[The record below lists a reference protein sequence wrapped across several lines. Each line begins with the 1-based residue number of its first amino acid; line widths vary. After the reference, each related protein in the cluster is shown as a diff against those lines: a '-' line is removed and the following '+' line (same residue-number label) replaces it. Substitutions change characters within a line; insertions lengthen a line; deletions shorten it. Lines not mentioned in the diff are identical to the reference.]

1 MSHIKKMIFTF
12 YRCRAVLITQ
22 CVFSQY
28 RIYKIKRRIT
38 RNNRIVD
45 AVDCGLY
52 AVAIDIQAV

>member
-1 MSHIKKMIFTF
+1 MIFTF